1 MAAAPRPNNKA
12 TRILYSVLGRPP
24 NLVKLTKRQKMIND
38 RLKVEESSR
47 LK

>member
-12 TRILYSVLGRPP
+12 NKILVSILGQPP
-24 NLVKLTKRQKMIND
+24 NRVKLTKRQKMIND

>member
-1 MAAAPRPNNKA
+1 MAAAPRPNKKA
-12 TRILYSVLGRPP
+12 TEILYSLLGRPP